1 MWAMRELK
9 LAALSSVYAVRRLDR
24 GDVEAILALCRSNS
38 QYYAYCGKEASV
50 EQIEQDL
57 TIVPP
62 GIPAEQKYYVGFFE
76 GAELAAV
83 MDLVDGYPE
92 EGCAFIGLFM
102 LHGRLQGR
110 GVGSEI
116 MAEVFAY
123 LRKRE
128 IRRCQLGIDKDNPQS
143 NRFWKKN
150 GFAVIREVS
159 TDDGTILLAEKEL

>member
-1 MWAMRELK
+1 MTPPNTSE
-9 LAALSSVYAVRRLDR
+9 
-24 GDVEAILALCRSNS
+24 NS
-38 QYYAYCGKEASV
+38 KF
-50 EQIEQDL
+50 
-57 TIVPP
+57 
-62 GIPAEQKYYVGFFE
+62 YVGFYDRDT
-76 GAELAAV
+76 LVAV
-83 MDLVDGYPE
+83 MDLIEGYPDDDA
-92 EGCAFIGLFM
+92 AFIGFFM
-102 LHGRLQGR
+102 LRGRLQGR

-159 TDDGTILLAEKEL
+159 MDDGTILLAEKEL